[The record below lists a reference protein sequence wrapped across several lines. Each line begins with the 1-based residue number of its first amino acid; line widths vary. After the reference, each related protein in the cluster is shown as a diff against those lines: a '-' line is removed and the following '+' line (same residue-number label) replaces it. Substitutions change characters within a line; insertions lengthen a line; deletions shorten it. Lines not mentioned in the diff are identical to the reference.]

1 MRKILISAFLFIALL
16 VPNVSGQSRG
26 AAQARSMDVQKLKLD
41 QFYEYLNAM
50 YVDTLDNGK
59 LVEEAIK
66 TMLEELDPHSSYS
79 SAEEMKAISE
89 TFEGSFSGIG
99 VEFDVLNDTLI
110 VVNTVRGGPSESVGV
125 LPNDKIMKIDGASAV
140 GISRAEVPK
149 KLRGPKGTRVDIEIV
164 RKGAGEPLKFR
175 ITRDNIPIHTVDAA
189 YKPEPNVG
197 YIRVNRFAEN
207 TMSEFTEAYKSF
219 GKIDALILDLRGNG
233 GGLMDQA
240 IKMSEFFLPSGSE
253 IVSMEGRAT
262 PSTSYTSRRNGTFL
276 KGPLVILV
284 DSGSASGSEIVAGAI
299 QDWDRGVIIGQPS
312 FGKGLVQRQVP
323 LIDGSAV
330 RITTARY
337 HTPTGRVIQRPYD
350 YGKAEEYYLD
360 HMKRALNPSYADS
373 LNAAAPVYKTLR
385 SGREVLGGGGI
396 FPDIY
401 IPVDT
406 TKNYSYW
413 NRLVRAGVI
422 NQYINGYLEKERAAL
437 QQSYPTFESFAEGY
451 EITPAIVEGIAALG
465 REQGIEYDKEAAE
478 ESMPDMR
485 VHIKALVAQKLWN
498 TNEYFKITN
507 GRGDPA
513 YDKALEVV
521 NDWPK
526 YREILE

>member
-1 MRKILISAFLFIALL
+1 MRKIIISFLLL
-16 VPNVSGQSRG
+16 SSVFAADLNGQSRNG
-26 AAQARSMDVQKLKLD
+26 SQSRGVDLQKLKLD

-59 LVEEAIK
+59 LVEQAIVK
-66 TMLEELDPHSSYS
+66 MLEELDPHSSYS
-79 SAEEMKAISE
+79 SAEEMKSISE

-125 LPNDKIMKIDGASAV
+125 LPNDKIIKIDGTSSV
-140 GISRAEVPK
+140 GIARTEVPK
-149 KLRGPKGTRVDIEIV
+149 KLRGPKGTRVEIEV
-164 RKGAGEPLKFR
+164 LRKGMAEPLKFR
-175 ITRDNIPIHTVDAA
+175 ITRDNIPIHTIDAA
-189 YKPEPNVG
+189 YEPEPGIG
-197 YIRVNRFAEN
+197 YIRVNRFAET
-207 TMSEFTEAYKSF
+207 TMTEFAEAYRSF
-219 GKIDALILDLRGNG
+219 GNIDALILDLRGNG

-240 IKMSEFFLPSGSE
+240 VRMSEFFLPAGSE

-262 PSTSYTSRRNGTFL
+262 PTTSYTSRRNGTFL
-276 KGPLVILV
+276 KGIVVILI

-299 QDWDRGVIIGQPS
+299 QDWDRGIIIGQPS
-312 FGKGLVQRQVP
+312 FGKGLVQRQIP

-360 HMKRALNPSYADS
+360 HLKRAYDASYTDS
-373 LNAAAPVYKTLR
+373 LNAAAPVYRTLN

-396 FPDIY
+396 FPDVY

-422 NQYINGYLEKERAAL
+422 NQYINGYLEKERTEL
-437 QQSYPTFESFAEGY
+437 QKRYPDFESFARGY
-451 EITPAIVEGIAALG
+451 EITPEIVEGIAELG
-465 REQGIEYDKEAAE
+465 REQGIEYDKKAAD

-485 VHIKALVAQKLWN
+485 VHIKAMVAQKLWN
-498 TNEYFKITN
+498 STEYFKIIN
-507 GRGDPA
+507 GRGDSV
-513 YDKALEVV
+513 YEKALEAIK
-521 NDWPK
+521 NWPE
-526 YREILE
+526 YGRMLE